1 MRKPFFAAAMTVFAL
16 GHISSGQ
23 ADERCNVSMV
33 DWQPREALHQKLHD
47 DGWQVQ
53 RIKTDDGCYKAY
65 LINDKGENI
74 KAYFNPKTLLVIKKE
89 DKD

>member
-16 GHISSGQ
+16 GYISIGQ

-33 DWQPREALHQKLHD
+33 DWQPLEALHQKLQD
-47 DGWQVQ
+47 TGWQVQ

-65 LINDKGENI
+65 VINEKGENI
-74 KAYFNPKTLLVIKKE
+74 KAYFDPKTLEVIHKNNE
-89 DKD
+89 D